1 MSIIPWSSKG
11 RSVSWRPFVGAR
23 DDPHL
28 GPDDDVAQAGQARR
42 ENLGNRGP
50 ALGRAPFKRY
60 VTRRVIVVAN
70 LPGFLEADVLQN
82 RDQIGFECLLD
93 LSVEVEVAQ
102 PVEQPVHGHHQRA
115 LPATLQ
121 TALRLAEPGA
131 ELVEGAVPI
140 ERRHHVRR
148 DLVEFVPDSGS
159 DQGSKFCARSV
170 APGGGDAAGGA
181 GSGGHAAALVPAGP
195 WPAAFPSV
203 PPGAG

>member
-1 MSIIPWSSKG
+1 
-11 RSVSWRPFVGAR
+11 
-23 DDPHL
+23 
-28 GPDDDVAQAGQARR
+28 
-42 ENLGNRGP
+42 
-50 ALGRAPFKRY
+50 
-60 VTRRVIVVAN
+60 
-70 LPGFLEADVLQN
+70 
-82 RDQIGFECLLD
+82 
-93 LSVEVEVAQ
+93 EVAQ

-203 PPGAG
+203 PPGAGIFASSATRSGRTGAWKARSRRRPTSKATGPRSVKATLVPSGARSR